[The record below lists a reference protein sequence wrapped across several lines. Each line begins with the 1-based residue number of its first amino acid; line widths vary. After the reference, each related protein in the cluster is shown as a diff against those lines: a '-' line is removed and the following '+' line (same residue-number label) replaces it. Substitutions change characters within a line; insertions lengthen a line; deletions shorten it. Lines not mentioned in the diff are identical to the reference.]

1 MGVWPIE
8 ITPCAEMKYS
18 RRLVV
23 VVIPGCIGQPTP
35 RRTYAHLFPPP
46 PPPVQPSFCFV
57 YYLVKQVPASST
69 GPTLCLPD
77 GKNSPRLLSPVVQWH
92 LRFRAPSSNPVV
104 LKREGTA

>member
-1 MGVWPIE
+1 MGVWPLE

-46 PPPVQPSFCFV
+46 P
-57 YYLVKQVPASST
+57 
-69 GPTLCLPD
+69 
-77 GKNSPRLLSPVVQWH
+77 H
-92 LRFRAPSSNPVV
+92 LRFNLSV
-104 LKREGTA
+104 LFTTW